1 MEPDQQGEKVL
12 GHVVRIGAHQLLTV
26 GHCLF
31 DNAAELGEDRL
42 AQHATD
48 TREPGRRLEEVHRV
62 DPAHGR
68 QEPVDIAGEFFLAA
82 GHLAGKQRRR
92 EDVESQFGHVDGNV
106 AHFGIV
112 GRLLVTA
119 GESP

>member
-1 MEPDQQGEKVL
+1 MTGADEGDDVVLNLAQRQAIGTMEPDQQGEEIL

-26 GHCLF
+26 GHRLF
-31 DNAAELGEDRL
+31 DNAAELGEDRF

-82 GHLAGKQRRR
+82 GHLA
-92 EDVESQFGHVDGNV
+92 
-106 AHFGIV
+106 
-112 GRLLVTA
+112 
-119 GESP
+119 